1 MPSRKQ
7 SPARWLEFSVE
18 VAPDAEEAVADVLR
32 RHVHGG
38 VSVEPAEASVVVKGY
53 LPADGDLAR
62 RRRALRRQL
71 AALALPSAVRTRWLS
86 EEDWAHSWK
95 EFFPVLRVSPR
106 LVVCP
111 TWRSYRPR
119 HGEAVIRLD
128 PGMAFG
134 TGQHPTTLMCLRAL
148 EELLRPGMAVL
159 DLGTGSAILALAAA
173 RLGATSVLALDI
185 DPQAAAVARENVR
198 LNGLEA
204 VVQVEEGGLDQAPSA
219 AFDLAMAN
227 ISAAVIVEVA
237 PALAEALRPG
247 GVLIVA
253 GFSAESAERVST
265 ALARTG
271 LLVERALAD
280 GDWRAHIACR
290 PSSSTSWGS

>member
-7 SPARWLEFSVE
+7 SPARWLELSVE

-38 VSVEPAEASVVVKGY
+38 VSIEAAETSVVVKGY
-53 LPADGDLAR
+53 LPADGDVGR

-71 AALALPSAVRTRWLS
+71 APLVSPSALRTRWLS
-86 EEDWAHSWK
+86 EEDWAHVWK
-95 EFFPVLRVSPR
+95 EFFPVLRVTSR

-119 HGEAVIRLD
+119 RGEAVIRLD

-148 EELLRPGMAVL
+148 EELLRPGMDVL
-159 DLGTGSAILALAAA
+159 DLGTGSGILALAAA

-185 DPQAAAVARENVR
+185 DPQAAVVARENVC

-204 VVQVEEGGLDQAPSA
+204 VVRVEEGDLDEAPTS

-237 PALAEALRPG
+237 AALAAVLRPG

-253 GFSAESAERVST
+253 GFSAESADRVSS
-265 ALARTG
+265 ALTGTG
-271 LLVERALAD
+271 LAVERALAD
-280 GDWRAHIACR
+280 GDWRAFIAR
-290 PSSSTSWGS
+290 RL

>member
-1 MPSRKQ
+1 MSSTKR
-7 SPARWLEFSVE
+7 SSARWLELSVE
-18 VAPDAEEAVADVLR
+18 AAPDAEEAVADVLR
-32 RHVHGG
+32 RHVYGG
-38 VSVEPAEASVVVKGY
+38 VSIEGAEASVVVKGY

-62 RRRALRRQL
+62 RRRALRRKL
-71 AALALPSAVRTRWLS
+71 AALALPSAVRSRWLS
-86 EEDWAHSWK
+86 EEDWAHAWK
-95 EFFPVLRVSPR
+95 EFFPVLRLSAR

-119 HGEAVIRLD
+119 QGEAVIRLD

-159 DLGTGSAILALAAA
+159 DLGTGSGILALAAA
-173 RLGATSVLALDI
+173 RLGAASALALDI
-185 DPQAAAVARENVR
+185 DPQAAAVARDNVR

-204 VVQVEEGGLDQAPSA
+204 AVHVGEGGLDEALRA

-227 ISAAVIVEVA
+227 ISAPVIVEMA
-237 PALAEALRPG
+237 PALAEVLRPG

-253 GFSAESAERVST
+253 GFSAESADRVSST
-265 ALARTG
+265 LARTG
-271 LLVERALAD
+271 LMVERALAD
-280 GDWRAHIACR
+280 GDWRGLIAR
-290 PSSSTSWGS
+290 RL

>member
-1 MPSRKQ
+1 MSTRKQ
-7 SPARWLEFSVE
+7 PPARWLELSVE
-18 VAPDAEEAVADVLR
+18 AAPDAEEAVADVLR
-32 RHVHGG
+32 RYVYGG
-38 VSVEPAEASVVVKGY
+38 VTIEGAAASVVIKGY

-62 RRRALRRQL
+62 RRRALRRKL
-71 AALALPSAVRTRWLS
+71 AALPLASAVRSRWLN
-86 EEDWAHSWK
+86 EEDWAHAWK
-95 EFFPVLRVSPR
+95 EFFPVLRVSSR

-148 EELLRPGMAVL
+148 EELLRPGMDVL
-159 DLGTGSAILALAAA
+159 DLGTGSGILALAAA

-204 VVQVEEGGLDQAPSA
+204 VVQVAEGGLDEALRA

-227 ISAAVIVEVA
+227 ISASVIVEMA
-237 PALAEALRPG
+237 SALAAVLRPG
-247 GVLIVA
+247 GLLIVA
-253 GFSAESAERVST
+253 GFSVESADRVSSG
-265 ALARTG
+265 LARTG
-271 LLVERALAD
+271 FIVERALAD
-280 GDWRAHIACR
+280 GDWRTHVARRA
-290 PSSSTSWGS
+290 

>member
-7 SPARWLEFSVE
+7 SSARWLELSVE
-18 VAPDAEEAVADVLR
+18 APPAAEEAVADVLR
-32 RHVHGG
+32 RHVRGG
-38 VSVEPAEASVVVKGY
+38 VSIEAADASVVVKGY
-53 LPADGDLAR
+53 LPADGDLPR

-71 AALALPSAVRTRWLS
+71 AALALPSAVRSRWLS
-86 EEDWAHSWK
+86 EEDWAHVWK

-119 HGEAVIRLD
+119 KGEAVIRLD

-148 EELLRPGMAVL
+148 EEILRPAMNVL
-159 DLGTGSAILALAAA
+159 DLGTGSGILALAAA
-173 RLGATSVLALDI
+173 HLGATSVLALDI
-185 DPQAAAVARENVR
+185 DPQAAAAARENVR

-204 VVQVEEGGLDQAPSA
+204 VVRVEEAGLDEASSA

-227 ISAAVIVEVA
+227 ISAAAIVEMA
-237 PALAEALRPG
+237 SALAQVLRPG
-247 GVLIVA
+247 GALIVA
-253 GFSAESAERVST
+253 GFSADSAERVSS

-271 LLVERALAD
+271 LVVERSLAD
-280 GDWRAHIACR
+280 GDWRAFIARR
-290 PSSSTSWGS
+290 P

>member
-1 MPSRKQ
+1 MPPRKQ
-7 SPARWLEFSVE
+7 SPARWLELSVE
-18 VAPDAEEAVADVLR
+18 VAPDAEEAVSDVLR
-32 RHVHGG
+32 RHAHRG
-38 VSVEPAEASVVVKGY
+38 VSVEPAAASVVVKAY

-71 AALALPSAVRTRWLS
+71 AALALPSALRTRWLS
-86 EEDWAHSWK
+86 EEDWTHAWK

-119 HGEAVIRLD
+119 HGESVIRLD

-148 EELLRPGMAVL
+148 EELLRPRMTVL

-173 RLGATSVLALDI
+173 RLGAASVLALDI
-185 DPQAAAVARENVR
+185 DPQAIAVAQENVR
-198 LNGLEA
+198 LNDLDA
-204 VVQVEEGGLDQAPSA
+204 LVQVEQGGLDQAPTA
-219 AFDLAMAN
+219 AFDLAMAK
-227 ISAAVIVEVA
+227 ISAAVIAELA
-237 PALAEALRPG
+237 SALGQALRPG

-253 GFSAESAERVST
+253 GFSAESEERVSS

-271 LLVERALAD
+271 LLMERSLAD
-280 GDWRAHIACR
+280 GDWRAHVARR
-290 PSSSTSWGS
+290 P

>member
-1 MPSRKQ
+1 MPSTKQ
-7 SPARWLEFSVE
+7 PPARWLELSVE

-32 RHVHGG
+32 RHVYGG
-38 VSVEPAEASVVVKGY
+38 VSIEPAEASVVVKGY
-53 LPADGDLAR
+53 LPADADLAR

-71 AALALPSAVRTRWLS
+71 AALALSSPLRSRWLS
-86 EEDWAHSWK
+86 EEDWAHAWK

-119 HGEAVIRLD
+119 QGEAVIRLD

-134 TGQHPTTLMCLRAL
+134 TGQHPTTLICLRAL
-148 EELLRPGMAVL
+148 EDLLRPGMAVL
-159 DLGTGSAILALAAA
+159 DLGTGSGILALAAA

-185 DPQAAAVARENVR
+185 DPQAAAVARDNVR
-198 LNGLEA
+198 LNRLQA
-204 VVQVEEGGLDQAPSA
+204 VVQVEEGGLDEPLSA
-219 AFDLAMAN
+219 DFDLAMAN
-227 ISAAVIVEVA
+227 ISAEVIVEMA
-237 PALAEALRPG
+237 PVLAEVLRPD

-253 GFSAESAERVST
+253 GFSSESAERVST

-271 LLVERALAD
+271 LVVERALAD
-280 GDWRAHIACR
+280 GDWRALIAR
-290 PSSSTSWGS
+290 RL

>member
-7 SPARWLEFSVE
+7 SPARWLELSVE
-18 VAPDAEEAVADVLR
+18 VAADAEEAVADALR
-32 RHVHGG
+32 RHAHGG

-71 AALALPSAVRTRWLS
+71 AALALPSALRTRWLS
-86 EEDWAHSWK
+86 EEDWAHAWK
-95 EFFPVLRVSPR
+95 EFFPVLRVSSR

-119 HGEAVIRLD
+119 QGEAVIRLD

-148 EELLRPGMAVL
+148 EELLRPGMAIL

-173 RLGATSVLALDI
+173 RLGATSVLALDN
-185 DPQAAAVARENVR
+185 DPQAVAVARENVC

-204 VVQVEEGGLDQAPSA
+204 VVQVEDGSLDEAPTA

-227 ISAAVIVEVA
+227 ISAAVIVELA
-237 PALAEALRPG
+237 PVLAEALRPG
-247 GVLIVA
+247 GVLIAA
-253 GFSAESAERVST
+253 GFSAESAERVSA

-271 LLVERALAD
+271 LLVERTPAD
-280 GDWRAHIACR
+280 GDWRAHIARR
-290 PSSSTSWGS
+290 P

>member
-1 MPSRKQ
+1 MSTRKQ
-7 SPARWLEFSVE
+7 PPARWLELSVE
-18 VAPDAEEAVADVLR
+18 AAPDAEEAVADVLR
-32 RHVHGG
+32 RYVYGG
-38 VSVEPAEASVVVKGY
+38 VTIEGAAASVVIKGY

-62 RRRALRRQL
+62 RRRALRRKL
-71 AALALPSAVRTRWLS
+71 AALPLASAVRSRWLN
-86 EEDWAHSWK
+86 EEDWAHAWK
-95 EFFPVLRVSPR
+95 EFFPVLRVSSR

-148 EELLRPGMAVL
+148 EELLRPGMDVL
-159 DLGTGSAILALAAA
+159 DLGTGSGILALAAA

-204 VVQVEEGGLDQAPSA
+204 VVQVAEGGLDEALRA

-227 ISAAVIVEVA
+227 ISASVIVEMA
-237 PALAEALRPG
+237 SALAAVLRPG
-247 GVLIVA
+247 GLLIVA
-253 GFSAESAERVST
+253 GFSVESADRVSSG
-265 ALARTG
+265 LGRTG
-271 LLVERALAD
+271 LMVERALAD
-280 GDWRAHIACR
+280 GDWRALIAR
-290 PSSSTSWGS
+290 RL

>member
-1 MPSRKQ
+1 MSSRKQ
-7 SPARWLEFSVE
+7 PPARWLELSVE
-18 VAPDAEEAVADVLR
+18 VTPGAEEAVADVLR
-32 RHVHGG
+32 RHVYGG
-38 VSVEPAEASVVVKGY
+38 VSIEAAEASVVVKGY

-62 RRRALRRQL
+62 RRRSLRRQL
-71 AALALPSAVRTRWLS
+71 APLVSPSPLRSRWLS
-86 EEDWAHSWK
+86 EEDWAHAWK

-119 HGEAVIRLD
+119 RGEAVIRLD

-148 EELLRPGMAVL
+148 EELLRPGMDVL
-159 DLGTGSAILALAAA
+159 DLGTGSGILALAAA

-185 DPQAAAVARENVR
+185 DPQAVAAARENVR
-198 LNGLEA
+198 LNRLA
-204 VVQVEEGGLDQAPSA
+204 SVVQVEVGSLDERPRAS
-219 AFDLAMAN
+219 FNLAMAN
-227 ISAAVIVEVA
+227 ISAAVIVEMA
-237 PALAEALRPG
+237 PALAEVLQPG

-253 GFSAESAERVST
+253 GFSAELAERVSS

-271 LLVERALAD
+271 LVVERALAD
-280 GDWRAHIACR
+280 GDWRAHIAR
-290 PSSSTSWGS
+290 RL

>member
-1 MPSRKQ
+1 MSARKR
-7 SPARWLEFSVE
+7 SPARWLELSVE
-18 VAPDAEEAVADVLR
+18 IAPDAEEPVADVLR
-32 RHVHGG
+32 RHAHGG
-38 VSVEPAEASVVVKGY
+38 VCIEAGEASVVVKGY

-71 AALALPSAVRTRWLS
+71 AALTLPSTLRSRWLS
-86 EEDWAHSWK
+86 EEDWAHVWK

-106 LVVCP
+106 LVICP

-119 HGEAVIRLD
+119 QGEAVIRLD

-148 EELLRPGMAVL
+148 EEFLRSGMDVL
-159 DLGTGSAILALAAA
+159 DLGTGSGILALAAA
-173 RLGATSVLALDI
+173 KLGAASVLALDI

-198 LNGLEA
+198 LNRLA
-204 VVQVEEGGLDQAPSA
+204 LVVRVEEGSLDDAPRP

-227 ISAAVIVEVA
+227 ISTAVIVEVA
-237 PALAEALRPG
+237 PALAAVLRPG

-253 GFSAESAERVST
+253 GFSAESAERVSS
-265 ALARTG
+265 ALTSTG
-271 LLVERALAD
+271 LVVERALTD
-280 GDWRAHIACR
+280 GDWRALIAHKL
-290 PSSSTSWGS
+290 

>member
-7 SPARWLEFSVE
+7 SPARWLELSVE
-18 VAPDAEEAVADVLR
+18 VAPDAEEAVADVLH
-32 RHVHGG
+32 RHVHAG
-38 VSVEPAEASVVVKGY
+38 VSIEGGKTSVVVKGY

-71 AALALPSAVRTRWLS
+71 APLISSSALRTRWLS
-86 EEDWAHSWK
+86 EEDWAHVWK
-95 EFFPVLRVSPR
+95 KFFPVLRVSPR

-119 HGEAVIRLD
+119 RGEAVIRLD

-148 EELLRPGMAVL
+148 EELLRPGMDVL
-159 DLGTGSAILALAAA
+159 DLGTGSGILALAAA

-185 DPQAAAVARENVR
+185 DPQAAVVARENVC
-198 LNGLEA
+198 LNHLEA
-204 VVQVEEGGLDQAPSA
+204 VVRVEEGGLDEAPSA

-237 PALAEALRPG
+237 AALAAVLRPA

-253 GFSAESAERVST
+253 GFSAESADRVSS
-265 ALARTG
+265 ALTGTG
-271 LLVERALAD
+271 LAVERALAD
-280 GDWRAHIACR
+280 GDWRTHVAR
-290 PSSSTSWGS
+290 KV

>member
-1 MPSRKQ
+1 MSLRKQ
-7 SPARWLEFSVE
+7 PPARWLELSVE
-18 VAPDAEEAVADVLR
+18 VTPDAEEAVADVLR
-32 RHVHGG
+32 CHVYGG
-38 VSVEPAEASVVVKGY
+38 VSIEEAEASVVVKGY

-62 RRRALRRQL
+62 RRRSLRRQL
-71 AALALPSAVRTRWLS
+71 APLVSPSPLRSRWLS
-86 EEDWAHSWK
+86 EEDWAHAWK

-119 HGEAVIRLD
+119 RGEAVIRLD

-148 EELLRPGMAVL
+148 EELLRPGMDVL
-159 DLGTGSAILALAAA
+159 DLGTGSGILALAAA

-185 DPQAAAVARENVR
+185 DPQAVAAARENVR
-198 LNGLEA
+198 LNRLA
-204 VVQVEEGGLDQAPSA
+204 SVVQVEVGSLDERPRAS
-219 AFDLAMAN
+219 FNLAMAN
-227 ISAAVIVEVA
+227 ISAAVIVEMA
-237 PALAEALRPG
+237 PALAEVLQPG

-253 GFSAESAERVST
+253 GFSAELAERVSS

-271 LLVERALAD
+271 LVVERALAD
-280 GDWRAHIACR
+280 GDWRAHIAR
-290 PSSSTSWGS
+290 RL

>member
-7 SPARWLEFSVE
+7 SPARWLELSVE

-32 RHVHGG
+32 CHAHSG
-38 VSVEPAEASVVVKGY
+38 VSIEPGEALVVVKGY

-71 AALALPSAVRTRWLS
+71 ATLALPSPVRSRWLS
-86 EEDWAHSWK
+86 EEDWAHTWK

-119 HGEAVIRLD
+119 ESEAVIRLD

-148 EELLRPGMAVL
+148 EELLRPRMAVL
-159 DLGTGSAILALAAA
+159 DLGTGSGILALAAA
-173 RLGATSVLALDI
+173 KLGATSVLALDI
-185 DPQAAAVARENVR
+185 DPQAVAVARENVR

-204 VVQVEEGGLDQAPSA
+204 LVQVEEASLDDAPRP

-227 ISAAVIVEVA
+227 ISAAVIVEMA
-237 PALAEALRPG
+237 PALADVLRPA

-253 GFSAESAERVST
+253 GFSAESAERVSS

-271 LLVERALAD
+271 LVVERALAD
-280 GDWRAHIACR
+280 GDWRAHIAR
-290 PSSSTSWGS
+290 RL

>member
-1 MPSRKQ
+1 MPSTKQ
-7 SPARWLEFSVE
+7 PPARWLELSVE

-38 VSVEPAEASVVVKGY
+38 VSIEPAEASVVVKGY
-53 LPADGDLAR
+53 LPADGHLAR

-71 AALALPSAVRTRWLS
+71 AALAFPSPLRSRWLS
-86 EEDWAHSWK
+86 EEDWAHAWK

-119 HGEAVIRLD
+119 EGEALIHLD

-148 EELLRPGMAVL
+148 EELLRPGMDVI
-159 DLGTGSAILALAAA
+159 DLGTGSGILALAAA

-185 DPQAAAVARENVR
+185 DPQAVVVARENVR
-198 LNGLEA
+198 LNGLEV
-204 VVQVEEGGLDQAPSA
+204 VVQVEEGGLDEPLRP

-227 ISAAVIVEVA
+227 INATVIVEIA
-237 PALAEALRPG
+237 PALAGVLRPG

-265 ALARTG
+265 ALAHTG
-271 LLVERALAD
+271 LVVERALAD
-280 GDWRAHIACR
+280 GDWRALIAR
-290 PSSSTSWGS
+290 RL